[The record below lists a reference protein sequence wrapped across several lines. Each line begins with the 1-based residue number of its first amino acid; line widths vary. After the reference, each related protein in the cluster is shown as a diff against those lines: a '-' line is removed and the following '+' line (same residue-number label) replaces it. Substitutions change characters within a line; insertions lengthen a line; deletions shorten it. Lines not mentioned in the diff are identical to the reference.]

1 MSEAKRFKITGEIRK
16 GQTRLPFAVEY
27 NALKEQHALEH
38 LYADMGSRHGA
49 RRFEIKIA
57 TIKEIDAEKAQVKE

>member
-16 GQTRLPFAVEY
+16 GQKRLPFAVEY
-27 NALKEQHALEH
+27 NALKEQHALER

-49 RRFEIKIA
+49 RRFEIKVA
-57 TIKEIDAEKAQVKE
+57 AIKEVEAEKVQAKE

>member
-16 GQTRLPFAVEY
+16 GQTHLPFAVEY

-49 RRFEIKIA
+49 RRFEIKVA
-57 TIKEIDAEKAQVKE
+57 TVKVVNAENAQAKE